1 MPSLHTRSFLRMIR
15 KDWEI
20 YTLQF
25 VTLSIAFA
33 TAIIVVS
40 FCVDEFS
47 VGKEYPANVVRVL
60 SRNETKEFEGR
71 NRLSNRI
78 PEQVISHFSSVQRM
92 DDLSIY
98 ATLTN
103 DRETEEAEVNR
114 LFRNPS
120 VTYQL
125 QPVSDIYFGPRV
137 MGENAKHGDVYCVL
151 ILTCISA
158 LIVILAITN
167 FVNLVSLTLPA
178 RAKELAMRKVA
189 GANRTPLLGLLAKE
203 SGAVALI
210 SLSIG
215 VALFVFFPI
224 PVDIRTSTISLAI
237 VGALLIAIAAAPLF
251 PAWAFVKASP
261 GRLLS
266 TDTITF
272 PRMKKVITV
281 VQLGVSI
288 SLIIASLVINRQITR
303 SLIKEP
309 GKNHEQIVYTRWPS
323 GMTRQYL
330 YRLKNDWPRDNANI
344 VDLTAV
350 SHTPDN
356 IHSRPVGEDY
366 YQLDVDYDFR
376 DFFRLEMAGGRWF
389 GPMDNDSLVV
399 NEAAA
404 TSKMKAIGVVKNFS
418 SIYNLPD
425 KPVHFSIAEGESNY
439 ILIRVI
445 EVDIRKTLN
454 TIGRSF
460 TELSGRPT
468 EITFLDH
475 NYADTIAYEDKLNRL
490 CDLLSIVGIIM
501 ACCAIYALSLSRM
514 NDNMKQIA
522 IRKTFGASDAQIVRG
537 LSWQFF
543 ELMLGSLFFFGPV
556 TYFLLREWLRNFAYS
571 AKFLWAD
578 PLISIGICLVIVL
591 ITNVLMLLR
600 INTNSLKDLLKR

>member
-15 KDWEI
+15 KDWEV
-20 YTLQF
+20 YSLQF

-47 VGKEYPANVVRVL
+47 VGREYPENVVRVL
-60 SRNETKEFEGR
+60 RRNETKEFEGR

-78 PEQVISHFSSVQRM
+78 PEEVISHFSSVQRM
-92 DDLSIY
+92 DDLSVY

-103 DRETEEAEVNR
+103 DLENEEAEVNR
-114 LFRNPS
+114 LFADPS

-125 QPVSDIYFGPRV
+125 QPVGDIYFGPRV

-189 GANRTPLLGLLAKE
+189 GANRSPLLGLLAKE

-215 VALFVFFPI
+215 VALFIFFPI
-224 PVDIRTSTISLAI
+224 PVDIRTSTISLTI
-237 VGALLIAIAAAPLF
+237 VGVLLIAIAAAPLF
-251 PAWAFVKASP
+251 LAWAFVKASP

-309 GKNHEQIVYTRWPS
+309 GKNHEQIVYTRWPA

-330 YRLKNDWPRDNANI
+330 NRLKNDWPRDNANI
-344 VDLTAV
+344 VDLTGI

-356 IHSRPVGEDY
+356 IHSKPVGEDY
-366 YQLDVDYDFR
+366 YQLTVDYDFK

-399 NEAAA
+399 NEAAL
-404 TSKMKAIGVVKNFS
+404 TSKVKAMGVVKNFS

-445 EVDIRKTLN
+445 EVDVRKTLN

-591 ITNVLMLLR
+591 ITNMLMLLR
-600 INTNSLKDLLKR
+600 INTNSLKDLLRR